1 MKASTRSRPYFV
13 SRTRRVALA
22 RTTLTPL
29 GRAVNGTEILS
40 AENMFQTYRYVHIL
54 PSILVLD
61 HFPQT
66 LTAVARSVDV
76 ARHLVPTGT
85 NTLVI
90 VFQSAFIKGKIIE
103 EEHLGKDKHYA
114 LWNGD
119 ASRMWVRKA
128 GYNYSWDWGPML
140 MTGALFHTPLHFD
153 QGAETS
159 QTAGPWRPIRLESYT
174 SRLTSLCVATPLPT
188 AILS

>member
-40 AENMFQTYRYVHIL
+40 AENMFQTYRYVHML

-140 MTGALFHTPLHFD
+140 MTGALFHTPLYYD
-153 QGAETS
+153 Q
-159 QTAGPWRPIRLESYT
+159 
-174 SRLTSLCVATPLPT
+174 
-188 AILS
+188 